1 MCFTDEPKPGMDIG
15 GVLQMIKTIYLLM
28 VTWVTLN
35 ASAYCLNQNPMAN
48 GERPH
53 IGACAVDKING
64 EWVKFGTKI
73 ILPDGRVL
81 IVKDRFGAG
90 HDGHLDIWMPT
101 ESECWQFGRQFLR
114 CRIEVE

>member
-1 MCFTDEPKPGMDIG
+1 MKKLIT
-15 GVLQMIKTIYLLM
+15 LLAI
-28 VTWVTLN
+28 VVTLN
-35 ASAYCLNQNPMAN
+35 TSAYYLNQNPMAN

-90 HDGHLDIWMPT
+90 HDNHLDIWLPS
-101 ESECWQFGRQFLR
+101 EDECWQFGRRFLR